1 MIIHSSYGTLAYSG
15 ISASSAQRQDGRT
28 VPAAIAAPAKSTD
41 QVSLS
46 TAGKTLAASESAFT
60 QSRTPAQEKLMM
72 AASSD
77 RASAEG
83 IAHDMATIRSAIVWD
98 LTGQAG
104 VGNGTGEFVRMLS
117 TTGQIVG
124 DDYIDRFSKEA
135 AAIDVGRSSIYETE
149 KAKGTDPLQIL
160 SMMIDFTN
168 TQSKDYLEATGW
180 GYRGSSSQG

>member
-1 MIIHSSYGTLAYSG
+1 MIIQSSYGTLAYSG

-28 VPAAIAAPAKSTD
+28 APAATAAPAKKTD

-60 QSRTPAQEKLMM
+60 QSRTPAQERLMM

-77 RASAEG
+77 RESAEK
-83 IAHDMATIRSAIVWD
+83 IAQNMAIATSTIVWNIS
-98 LTGQAG
+98 GQKG
-104 VGNGTGEFVRMLS
+104 VGDGTGEFARKLAS
-117 TTGQIVG
+117 TGEIVG
-124 DDYIDRFSKEA
+124 DDYIDRFRKEA
-135 AAIDVGRSSIYETE
+135 PAIDAKRRTIYETE
-149 KAKGTDPLQIL
+149 KAKGTDPAQIL

-180 GYRGSSSQG
+180 GYRGGSSQG